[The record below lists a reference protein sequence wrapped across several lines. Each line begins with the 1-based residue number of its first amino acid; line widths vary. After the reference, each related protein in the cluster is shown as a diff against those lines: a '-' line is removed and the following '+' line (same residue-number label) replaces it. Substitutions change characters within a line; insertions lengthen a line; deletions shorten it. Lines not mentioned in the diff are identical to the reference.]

1 MSEESKNAA
10 VETADSGAEIEK
22 AENIKVEAA
31 PAVVEAKK
39 ENAPEQEDQKKS
51 DLSEDDLVKSLEK
64 IEALAKSETP
74 DARKQALL
82 EKAQQGDLPT
92 EERDELFSLMSGG
105 AAADSFGTEVAKS
118 LTDDSEDIQKAI
130 DISDYVS
137 ELHSGL
143 VKALTAVGDRV
154 EKSETHQHETN
165 LVLAKGLLD
174 MGKLAQQTQLLVKA
188 VHEDVASLTQRPI
201 RAPRSQLSGVQGIQ
215 KSIAGAP
222 AAEDQISKAEV
233 HSLLHGMLQK
243 SIKEGRDGAAQC
255 GVDITNAASL
265 YEQGGKL
272 GDELMHE
279 VAAFRRGKM
288 NGTA

>member
-1 MSEESKNAA
+1 MSEESKIAA

-39 ENAPEQEDQKKS
+39 EKAPEQEDQKKS

-215 KSIAGAP
+215 KSIGGAP
-222 AAEDQISKAEV
+222 AAEDQISKSEV
-233 HSLLHGMLQK
+233 HSLLHDMLQK
-243 SIKEGRDGAAQC
+243 SMQEGRDGAAQC